1 MHESRKSVSSASV
14 IWYTILFRQNRTDRP
29 LVRKPGAFAAYRYRD
44 DLFPTLAFR
53 RAYDTLCKER
63 PTSADREY
71 LRVLH
76 LAATISESEVEMA
89 LQLLEEAATLPTCD
103 AVRGLVDP
111 VAVPQVVLAPINL
124 AHYDQLLVSRRC
136 VHA

>member
-1 MHESRKSVSSASV
+1 MVTLPRLHGKSQHAINYRHLIGS
-14 IWYTILFRQNRTDRP
+14 

-53 RAYDTLCKER
+53 RAYDRLRTGA
-63 PTSADREY
+63 PTTADREY

-76 LAATISESEVEMA
+76 LAATTSESEVELA
-89 LQLLEEAATLPTCD
+89 LQVLSEAAALPTAE

-111 VAVPQVVLAPINL
+111 VLVPQVKLNPVNL
-124 AHYDQLLVSRRC
+124 HPYDHLLLSRRC
-136 VHA
+136 AHGESA